1 MRPYVCQA
9 CMAKVAMFA
18 QRRRRR
24 SRRRRR
30 RRRQYAPA
38 SYTASHVDHEKR
50 NAWVS

>member
-1 MRPYVCQA
+1 MWTLMLPDVYQA
-9 CMAKVAMFA
+9 CMALVAMFA
-18 QRRRRR
+18 W

-38 SYTASHVDHEKR
+38 SYAASHVDHEER